1 MYLHIVFY
9 FESCI
14 YNKKCVTDIEVTELE
29 VTDLPS
35 PDHSPIVQRKI
46 APVRRVKKVPLQ
58 TPNFKWKTKGNFR
71 PKEHYFDSS
80 KVNTCSLL
88 NYV

>member
-1 MYLHIVFY
+1 MCFILNHVF
-9 FESCI
+9 I
-14 YNKKCVTDIEVTELE
+14 HKKCLTDIEVTELE

-35 PDHSPIVQRKI
+35 PDHSPIVRSKI

-71 PKEHYFDSS
+71 PKEHYLDSS